1 MPSKF
6 WFGIA
11 PSETGKPSLVY
22 AFAMHDHR
30 AQVYTFTDSA
40 DDTKTLAN
48 LVRTGDVL
56 KIVYGVEVNPEVCT
70 VVKLGYGNTNLED
83 TSG

>member
-1 MPSKF
+1 
-6 WFGIA
+6 
-11 PSETGKPSLVY
+11 
-22 AFAMHDHR
+22 
-30 AQVYTFTDSA
+30 VYTFTDSA

-83 TSG
+83 NSG